1 MIDLFIR
8 NAKAV
13 DGSGVSEENL
23 CVDKGKIV
31 GRVSRSTRIEAR
43 TSIDAEGRFLVPGA
57 VDSHCHIGQLPGTGH
72 YRPQAT
78 KAENFRTETAS
89 SLYGGTTTA
98 LNYMFSE
105 SSYETTIG
113 DYAEWVRESSLIDMK
128 LHGGLLSQLHID
140 NLPLY
145 IKRLGLTSFKIFLP
159 YKGEEAH
166 KLGGL
171 NSLSDGQVLEAFAIL
186 KKYGALPIVHCE
198 NPDLIDYYM
207 AKNQKASDQSLSAW
221 ESTRP
226 AIVESESA
234 NKILYFAAKIGN
246 RVAIAHV
253 SAGDTVDMIEAYGS
267 INPVLETCPHYLAL
281 SNDMDLGSLGKVS
294 PPIRSKRD
302 QNRLWEAIEEYP
314 SVMIG
319 SDHNAWLK
327 RHKNELWNGF
337 AGLPNNAFILPVLFT
352 EGFDKR
358 KLPLSR
364 IVQVSSVNAARQVG
378 LYPRKGSLELGSDA
392 DIVIMDTGIKKTIS
406 PEELGSISDYSPFSG
421 YEFTAW
427 PHTVIARGEIA
438 VSEGKRLE
446 TKRGAR
452 LLNAMRLS

>member
-13 DGSGVSEENL
+13 DGAGVSEENL
-23 CVDKGKIV
+23 CIDKGKIV
-31 GRVSRSTRIEAR
+31 GRVSRSLQVEAR
-43 TSIDAEGRFLVPGA
+43 TVVDAEGRFVIPGA

-72 YRPQAT
+72 FRPQAT
-78 KAENFRTETAS
+78 KAENFRTESAA

-105 SSYETTIG
+105 NSYETTIG
-113 DYAEWVRESSLIDMK
+113 DYRAWVSESSAIDMK

-140 NLPLY
+140 NLPIY
-145 IKRLGLTSFKIFLP
+145 IKKLGLSSFKIFLP

-171 NSLSDGQVLEAFAIL
+171 DSLSDGQVLEAFAIL
-186 KKYGALPIVHCE
+186 KKYNALPIVHCE

-207 AKNQKASDQSLSAW
+207 AKNQRAADQSLAAW

-234 NKILYFAAKIGN
+234 NKILYFATKIGN

-253 SAGDTVDMIEAYGS
+253 SAGDTVDVIERYSAAG
-267 INPVLETCPHYLAL
+267 PVLETCAHYLAL
-281 SNDMDLGSLGKVS
+281 SSDMNLGSRGKVS

-302 QNRLWEAIEEYP
+302 QNRLWEAIAEYP
-314 SVMIG
+314 YVMIG
-319 SDHNAWLK
+319 SDHNAWL
-327 RHKNELWNGF
+327 RQHKSELWNGF

-352 EGFDKR
+352 EGFGKR

-364 IVQVSSVNAARQVG
+364 IVQVSSANAARQVG
-378 LYPRKGSLELGSDA
+378 LYPRKGSLSVGSDA
-392 DIVIMDTGIKKTIS
+392 DIVIMDTGIKKTIDPS
-406 PEELGSISDYSPFSG
+406 ELGSVSDYSPFES

-438 VSEGKRLE
+438 ISEGKRIA
-446 TKRGAR
+446 TNRKAA
-452 LLNAMRLS
+452 LLNTIRNS

>member
-1 MIDLFIR
+1 MIDLFIK

-13 DGSGVSEENL
+13 DGSTVSEENL
-23 CVDKGKIV
+23 CIDQGKIA
-31 GRVSRSTRIEAR
+31 GKVSRSLQIEAK
-43 TSIDAEGRFLVPGA
+43 TIIDAEGRFVVPGA
-57 VDSHCHIGQLPGTGH
+57 VDSHAHIGQLPGMGH
-72 YRPQAT
+72 FRPQAT
-78 KAENFRTETAS
+78 KAENFQTESAS

-105 SSYETTIG
+105 SSYETTIE
-113 DYAEWVRESSLIDMK
+113 DYRQWVTEASSIDMK

-145 IKRLGLTSFKIFLP
+145 IKKLGLTSFKIFLP

-171 NSLSDGQVLEAFAIL
+171 NSLSDGQVLESFAIL
-186 KKYGALPIVHCE
+186 KKYNALPIVHCE

-207 AKNQKASDQSLSAW
+207 AKNRRPREQTLLAW

-234 NKILYFAAKIGN
+234 NKILFFSAKIGN
-246 RVAIAHV
+246 RIAIAHV
-253 SAGDTVDMIEAYGS
+253 SAGDTVDVIERYAS
-267 INPVLETCPHYLAL
+267 IHPVLETCVHYLAL
-281 SNDMDLGSLGKVS
+281 TSDMNLGSLGKVS

-302 QNRLWEAIEEYP
+302 QNRLWEAIAKYP
-314 SVMIG
+314 AVMVG

-327 RHKNELWNGF
+327 RHKSELWDGF

-358 KLPLSR
+358 GLPLGR
-364 IVQVSSVNAARQVG
+364 IVQVSSENAARQAG
-378 LYPRKGSLELGSDA
+378 LYPRKGSLAVGSDA
-392 DIVIMDTGIKKTIS
+392 DIVIMDTGIKKKIQ
-406 PEELGSISDYSPFSG
+406 PGELGSISDYSPFDG

-438 VSEGKRLE
+438 ISEGQRLA
-446 TKRGAR
+446 TSRKAR
-452 LLNAMRLS
+452 FLNAKGRN